1 VAIIKTKPKIVFLIT
16 EDWYFWS
23 HRLHLARTA
32 RDAGF
37 EVIVATRVH
46 KHKEL
51 IENEGFKL
59 IPICMVRRSRNII
72 VELLCIVEIVKM
84 YRIERPD
91 IVFHVAIKP
100 ILYGSWAA
108 KITRIPYTVNAYA
121 GLGFMYIAKG
131 WRASIFRFVVSVICR
146 LTFLSKNLFVI
157 FQNPDDMN
165 LFINAG
171 IIKREKSL
179 LIQGAGVDT
188 SLYSYKPEPDEI
200 PIIVLASRIVWDK
213 GIKDLID
220 AARILGNDGVRCRV
234 ILVGSPDTEN
244 PVSISDEIL
253 LDWHNKG
260 IVEWWGYREN
270 IHEIFANS
278 NIIVLPS
285 YREGL
290 PKVLLEAASCGR
302 AIVATD
308 VPGCREIVRH
318 NENGILVPPKDP
330 KSLAEALKK
339 LVMDTSLRK
348 KMGKRGRDIVVKEF
362 SEEIVTQKTI
372 DFYFRLLNKQCN

>member
-1 VAIIKTKPKIVFLIT
+1 MAIIKTKPKIVFLIT

-32 RDAGF
+32 RDAGL

-51 IENEGFKL
+51 IEKEGFKL
-59 IPICMVRRSRNII
+59 IPISMVRRSRNII
-72 VELLCIVEIVKM
+72 VELLSIVEIVKM

-108 KITRIPYTVNAYA
+108 KIARIPYTVNAYA

-146 LTFLSKNLFVI
+146 LTFLSKNIFVI

-165 LFINAG
+165 LFVNAG
-171 IIKREKSL
+171 IIQREKSL

-200 PIIVLASRIVWDK
+200 PVIVLASRIVWDK
-213 GIKDLID
+213 GIRELIE
-220 AARILGNDGVRCRV
+220 ASKILCNDGVRCKV
-234 ILVGSPDTEN
+234 ILVGSPDPEN
-244 PVSISDEIL
+244 PVSISDNML
-253 LDWHNKG
+253 HDWHNKG
-260 IVEWWGYREN
+260 VIEWWGYREN
-270 IHEIFANS
+270 VNEIFANS

-330 KSLAEALKK
+330 KSLAEALEK
-339 LVMDTSLRK
+339 LVRDPSLRK
-348 KMGKRGRDIVVKEF
+348 KMGRRGREIVVKEF